1 MKRLIISLLLF
12 ATVSFAT
19 TINVPADQS
28 TIQAGIDA
36 ASSGDTVLVAAGTY
50 VESIDFNGKN
60 IVVGSHLLLYPD
72 SLSLISETIIDGDNT
87 LRPVEI
93 DNGEIIGF
101 SILNGYPSESSD
113 YGSSILV
120 YGNCKI
126 SYCLINT
133 SSDYGDAVSFYP
145 ISGPFDFVEL
155 DHITL
160 NNGMVWWGPVG
171 SDTIRVT
178 NSYINESYIE
188 VYGADWDANW
198 GYSFSYCAS
207 TNEFTA
213 SNDDG
218 TNITVNPLFCDV
230 AGGDFSLGSNSP
242 LIGAGENGAN
252 MGAFGVG
259 CGIINQVWHVAT
271 TGSDASGDGS
281 EANPYATIQAGIDAS
296 SDGDT
301 VLVAAGT
308 YVENI
313 SISGVVTL
321 LSSSGAG
328 STIIDGG
335 QNARVVLLNQGTIH
349 GFTITHGLGGIK
361 SDGGQIVNC
370 FIINNSTETTGE
382 DGGGIYASHYG
393 TVDTTFITNVT
404 ISQNYAWSG
413 GGIGMGGETRVAIK
427 NSIIRGNDTG
437 AEDNPLYDEIYGEG
451 WYVTATYSNITSWL
465 DYYDGEG
472 MIDADPLFCNPDSG
486 DYTLAA
492 NSPAFGVGCGI
503 INQVWHV
510 STTGSDVTGDGSAD
524 NPFATIQHGIDA
536 AINGDTVLVA
546 AGTYTEN
553 VSLNKTI
560 VLMSSEGADSTIID
574 ANNFGTVVTIT
585 DGSDATLDGFTLQ
598 NGYTIGG
605 SKSGGLIVYNSQSVI
620 KDCIIKNNQSHQG
633 GGLYTYAGSFYNCQ
647 IIGNYSPGSG
657 TVVLDY
663 PGYGEYPLFVNCLVA
678 ENNG

>member
-1 MKRLIISLLLF
+1 MKPLHKLFTSILFIITF
-12 ATVSFAT
+12 GFAT
-19 TINVPADQS
+19 TLHVATTGSDDNDGSEANPFA
-28 TIQAGIDA
+28 TIQTGIN
-36 ASSGDTVLVAAGTY
+36 ASSNGDTVLVAAGTY

-188 VYGADWDANW
+188 VYGADSDANW

-242 LIGAGENGAN
+242 LIGAGENSTN
-252 MGAFGVG
+252 MGAFGIG
-259 CGIINQVWHVAT
+259 CGPVIQVIHVST
-271 TGSDASGDGS
+271 TGSDETGNGS
-281 EANPYATIQAGIDAS
+281 ETNPFATIQAGIDAA

-301 VLVAAGT
+301 VLVAR
-308 YVENI
+308 VLMWRI
-313 SISGVVTL
+313 
-321 LSSSGAG
+321 
-328 STIIDGG
+328 STIM
-335 QNARVVLLNQGTIH
+335 ARILLLLAKIERQP
-349 GFTITHGLGGIK
+349 L
-361 SDGGQIVNC
+361 SM
-370 FIINNSTETTGE
+370 
-382 DGGGIYASHYG
+382 A
-393 TVDTTFITNVT
+393 
-404 ISQNYAWSG
+404 
-413 GGIGMGGETRVAIK
+413 TR
-427 NSIIRGNDTG
+427 
-437 AEDNPLYDEIYGEG
+437 
-451 WYVTATYSNITSWL
+451 
-465 DYYDGEG
+465 
-472 MIDADPLFCNPDSG
+472 
-486 DYTLAA
+486 
-492 NSPAFGVGCGI
+492 
-503 INQVWHV
+503 H
-510 STTGSDVTGDGSAD
+510 
-524 NPFATIQHGIDA
+524 
-536 AINGDTVLVA
+536 
-546 AGTYTEN
+546 
-553 VSLNKTI
+553 
-560 VLMSSEGADSTIID
+560 
-574 ANNFGTVVTIT
+574 
-585 DGSDATLDGFTLQ
+585 
-598 NGYTIGG
+598 
-605 SKSGGLIVYNSQSVI
+605 SV
-620 KDCIIKNNQSHQG
+620 
-633 GGLYTYAGSFYNCQ
+633 
-647 IIGNYSPGSG
+647 
-657 TVVLDY
+657 
-663 PGYGEYPLFVNCLVA
+663 
-678 ENNG
+678 